1 MRWLFPILMVTAFGC
16 KSEREL
22 SDQAYTDDWTQEPTN
37 EIDILWVIDNSY
49 SMELEQAAL
58 ASGFSTFIE
67 EIESTGTVFHL
78 GVVTTSMDYNDP
90 TRAILVG
97 SPRVIT
103 NEDDY
108 INLFQERVIVGVDG
122 ADKEKGLEVA
132 SYALS
137 PEMTTGPNSG
147 FLRRDANLLIV
158 VVSDENDCSDNGVFE
173 GESST
178 LCYTEQDRLVPV
190 TDYVV
195 QFRDLKDDPNKVRFA
210 GIVGPKQSEGCL
222 DAVPGYR
229 YIQASDLMG
238 GMLGN
243 ICQSDWGSMLYD
255 LGLNAS
261 GIQSSFQTTYAAQV
275 DTIQVWVDDEVI
287 IQDPVTGWSYDQE
300 TWYLT
305 FNGDSVPERGAE
317 ISCSYE
323 IASGVRAPSTAQDT
337 GTL

>member
-1 MRWLFPILMVTAFGC
+1 MWRYLPLLVLGAVAC
-16 KSEREL
+16 KSERDL
-22 SDQAYTDDWTQEPTN
+22 SDQAFTDEWTQEPTN

-58 ASGFSTFIE
+58 ASGFATFIE

-78 GVVTTSMDYNDP
+78 GVVTTTMDYSDP
-90 TRAILVG
+90 TRGVLLG

-103 NEDDY
+103 DEHDY
-108 INLFQERVIVGVDG
+108 ITIFQERVIVGVDG

-132 SYALS
+132 TYALS

-147 FLRRDANLLIV
+147 FLRRDANLLVV
-158 VVSDENDCSDNGVFE
+158 VVSDENDCSDRGVFE

-178 LCYTEQDRLVPV
+178 LCYTQPDRLVPV
-190 TDYVV
+190 TEFVV
-195 QFRDLKDDPNKVRFA
+195 QFRGLKDDPNKVRFA
-210 GIVGPKQSEGCL
+210 AIVGPKQSEGCL

-229 YIQASDLMG
+229 YIQAAELMG

-261 GIQSSFQTTYAAQV
+261 GIQASFQTTYAAQL
-275 DTIQVWVDDEVI
+275 DTIQVWVDDEVVLE
-287 IQDPVTGWSYDQE
+287 DPGDGWTYDQA

-305 FNGDSVPERGAE
+305 FNGSSVPERGSE
-317 ISCSYE
+317 IRCSYE
-323 IASGVRAPSTAQDT
+323 IASGVRAPTLGDT
-337 GTL
+337 GTP